1 VPFAFNLMH
10 FNSLDNLHLQ
20 NAWLA
25 IGIFDG
31 VHLGHRALLNRL
43 VEGAHAAE
51 AQAVVLT
58 FEPHPA
64 VVLGGK
70 KDFKCLTTPAERIA
84 LLQALGVDV
93 VIMQRFDR
101 AFANQ
106 TASEFMHLVQGSLD
120 LHHLVLGYDT
130 ALGRDRE
137 GNVTRLT
144 ELGEEM
150 EYTVEIVEPVRKG
163 ESVISSSAIR
173 DLIREGAVRQASR
186 LLAGFYTLSG
196 QVIHGDGRGRHINI
210 PTANIEPP
218 EGKLI
223 PADGI
228 YATWTRVGGE
238 RFRGATN
245 IGTNPT
251 FTPEKQ
257 SASIETHLL
266 DLDRDLYGQEVKL
279 EFVTRLREEL
289 KFASVEALLEQI
301 RIDINRTRLVLK

>member
-64 VVLGGK
+64 IVLGGK

-93 VIMQRFDR
+93 VITQRFDR
-101 AFANQ
+101 AFADQ

-257 SASIETHLL
+257 SASIDTHLL